1 MAEQT
6 LDPPLPE
13 PTSSEVPTTTSGLPR
28 PLGVYRRGG
37 GVNFALFSR
46 HATGVWLEFYD
57 AVDDAAPT
65 YRLELTPEK
74 HRTGDI
80 WHIWVKN
87 VPQGQLYGY
96 RVEGPY
102 RPEEGHRFNPYRLL
116 IDPYAPAITHL
127 DGWDF
132 GKARG
137 YDPAGEGALHEMSRE
152 NNAHV
157 TPSCVVLD
165 SRTGWE
171 ATRPLQH
178 PWSETIIYETHV
190 RGFTVHASAGVEHPG
205 TYRGLTEKIPYL
217 QALGVTAV
225 ELMPVH
231 EFNEYEIA
239 RVNPL
244 TGEALRN
251 FWGYSPAAFMAPNAA
266 YASAGNRGEQVREFK
281 EMVSAFHEAGIEVL
295 LDVVFNHTAE
305 GNETGPTFSW
315 RGLDN
320 KLYYFLEANQECY
333 RDFTGTGNTLKTH
346 HPVVHDLILD
356 ALRHWVVEMHVDGFR
371 FDLASVLGRDED
383 GNVRTDPPLLD
394 RITQDPVLSQVK
406 MIAEAWD
413 AAGAYQVG
421 QFHEQRWSEWNGRFR
436 DDVRRFWRGD
446 DGMLGA
452 FAQRLTGS
460 ADLYEGSGKGPESS
474 INFVTCHDGFTL
486 NDLVSYE
493 RKHNEANGEFNRDGT
508 DANYSANYGIE
519 GPTDD
524 PSIQAART
532 RQVKNFLATL
542 FLSRGVPMLLHGDE
556 FRRTQQGNN
565 NAYCQDND
573 LGWTLWDRLDAH
585 ADIHR
590 FTKEVIAFRKRHP
603 VLCRM
608 AFYRDDEVRWLGPHG
623 QTPRWDASSARALGL
638 QVEDDDGAA
647 LLLLFNASGR
657 TVNFAVPT
665 PPDGHTWHR
674 AIDTRHEAPADLF
687 TEGNEERLDGISSY
701 RMGPQST
708 VVLVGRKA

>member
-1 MAEQT
+1 MSERT
-6 LDPPLPE
+6 LNPPLPP
-13 PTSSEVPTTTSGLPR
+13 PTADDERETGTGLPR
-28 PLGVYRRGG
+28 PLGVYRRGE

-46 HATGVWLEFYD
+46 HATCVWLEFYD
-57 AVDDAAPT
+57 AIDDEAPT
-65 YRLELTPEK
+65 HRLELAPEK

-80 WHIWVKN
+80 WHVWVTD
-87 VPQGQLYGY
+87 VPEGQLYGY
-96 RVEGPY
+96 RVDGPY

-116 IDPYAPAITHL
+116 IDPYAPAITHF
-127 DGWDF
+127 DDWDF

-137 YDPAGEGALHEMSRE
+137 YDPEGEGGLHEMARE

-171 ATRPLQH
+171 ATRPPQH
-178 PWSETIIYETHV
+178 SWSETIIYETHV
-190 RGFTVHASAGVEHPG
+190 RGFTVHESADVEHAG

-217 QALGVTAV
+217 QELGVTAV

-231 EFNEYEIA
+231 EFNEHEIA

-244 TGEALRN
+244 TGEPLRN

-266 YASAGNRGEQVREFK
+266 YASAGNQGAQVQEFK

-320 KLYYFLEANQECY
+320 KLYYFLEENQECY

-346 HPVVHDLILD
+346 HPVVHDLILE

-371 FDLASVLGRDED
+371 FDLASVLGRDKE
-383 GNVRTDPPLLD
+383 GNVRTDPPLLE
-394 RITQDPVLSQVK
+394 RIAQDPVLSHVK

-421 QFHEQRWSEWNGRFR
+421 HFHEQRWSEWNGRFR

-486 NDLVSYE
+486 NDLVSYQ
-493 RKHNEANGEFNRDGT
+493 RKHNEANGEFNRDGS

-524 PSIQAART
+524 ADIQAART

-565 NAYCQDND
+565 NAYCQDNEV
-573 LGWTLWDRLDAH
+573 GWTLWDRLDEH

-590 FTKEVIAFRKRHP
+590 FTKEMIAFRKRHA
-603 VLCRM
+603 VLRRM
-608 AFYRDDEVRWLGPHG
+608 EFYRDDNVRWFGPHG
-623 QTPRWDASSARALGL
+623 GRPDWDSPSARQLGV
-638 QVEDDDGAA
+638 QVQEDDGEP
-647 LLLLFNASGR
+647 LLLLFNAAGSG
-657 TVNFAVPT
+657 VDFGAPSAPN
-665 PPDGHTWHR
+665 GLTWHR
-674 AIDTRHEAPADLF
+674 VIDTQHDAPQDVLADG
-687 TEGNEERLDGISSY
+687 EEERLDGISSY
-701 RMGPQST
+701 LMGPQST
-708 VVLVGRKA
+708 VVLVGRTS